1 MAMNLFGR
9 KLSQDMMRVSER
21 AIKAMLL
28 TMAFLSEPGSR
39 HDPA

>member
-1 MAMNLFGR
+1 MGLFGR
-9 KLSQDMMRVSER
+9 KLSQDMMRVSEM

-28 TMAFLSEPGSR
+28 AMAFLSESGSR